1 MLLTSSEIQK
11 KLERGAFLIHIAHKR
26 IEALQAEI
34 AGHEEQMHDTAQSL
48 YGNPSLVEAAIAMAN
63 MSIPAIEMKASKL
76 VAESQQSSSAPVSA
90 GEALTAL
97 LDPSVSA
104 HELDGDDSTVDDDAV
119 VVEPVTDGTGLAKL
133 HAEEFFGVE
142 VPASQIDLARE
153 IKHEAAVSVKQNTKN
168 NTYASDRGKNAWRK
182 ALFTRARAEYLK
194 AGVPS
199 DGLEDASVADLV
211 EDPEVAEDAVVEAV
225 IEAQATV
232 VDVVV
237 PSSDAVV
244 EAEEVAGSDIEPLT
258 ELGPSDDAVQY
269 HTGDDHIIADE
280 EDPVDVD
287 AIEAE
292 VAEPDNVEPVTVESV
307 DSDEQWSPE
316 TEDDYTSASSDEPS
330 EASSAGFVDI
340 PFFDEPSDAVDSD
353 LHSDETSVEAVSTV
367 NDDQT
372 LSITDTFFSDDDV
385 AVLDPISFDEET
397 GDHSDHDDMSTSD
410 EPEDI
415 DVPDFDPNAEL
426 FDGITETPVAETPAV
441 PTDEPAVVEV
451 SSSFVNERLV
461 EAAQQPTPEAS
472 RRAVPISSIPAH
484 QRPGAPRPQAAAP
497 SRPQPGAAPGRVVTM
512 PASRPAPSVSQ
523 QSAVPTAPASS
534 PAPPSPSPA
543 ATVAPTASAPSRSA
557 PVRSAPARSGD
568 TPARTH
574 GYGAKVP
581 APPGL
586 DEAIRER
593 DAAAAAAK
601 AAASTAPASAA
612 PARPAAPPV
621 RPGPGAPRGPAFTK
635 PTFGR

>member
-34 AGHEEQMHDTAQSL
+34 AAHEEQMHDTAQSL

-76 VAESQQSSSAPVSA
+76 VAESQQPSSAPVSA

-104 HELDGDDSTVDDDAV
+104 HELDGDDSTGDDDAA
-119 VVEPVTDGTGLAKL
+119 VVEPITDGNGLAKL

-199 DGLEDASVADLV
+199 DGLEDASVADF

-225 IEAQATV
+225 VEAQATV
-232 VDVVV
+232 EDVVV
-237 PSSDAVV
+237 PPSDAVV
-244 EAEEVAGSDIEPLT
+244 EAEEVAGSDIEQLT

-269 HTGDDHIIADE
+269 HTGDDQNTADE
-280 EDPVDVD
+280 ADPVDVD
-287 AIEAE
+287 ASEAE
-292 VAEPDNVEPVTVESV
+292 VAEPDNVEPLTVE
-307 DSDEQWSPE
+307 SDEQWSPE

-330 EASSAGFVDI
+330 DASSAGFVDI
-340 PFFDEPSDAVDSD
+340 PFFDEPSNAVDND
-353 LHSDETSVEAVSTV
+353 LRSDETSVESVSTV

-385 AVLDPISFDEET
+385 AVLDPISYDEET
-397 GDHSDHDDMSTSD
+397 GDNSDHDDMSTSD

-441 PTDEPAVVEV
+441 PTDEPAVEEV

-484 QRPGAPRPQAAAP
+484 QRPGAPRPLAAAP

-523 QSAVPTAPASS
+523 QSAVPTASASS
-534 PAPPSPSPA
+534 PGPASPSPA
-543 ATVAPTASAPSRSA
+543 ATVAPAASAPARSA

-568 TPARTH
+568 APARTH

-593 DAAAAAAK
+593 DAAAAAK

-612 PARPAAPPV
+612 PARPASPPV